1 MTSTDPGTGP
11 VGPQPGPAGPGP
23 APQASAPGPWT
34 PPQQPGPWASP
45 QQAGTWGPPQQAG
58 PWAAPQPPGAWALPP
73 DAWAP
78 PQGTAPAAGG
88 VRRLLRVGVPVA
100 VAGVVGLGTL
110 GGWLGRGDPAVGD
123 CVQMVG
129 ATSFDVVDCDSAE
142 SEYRIVGIEDEEMD
156 HPSFMA
162 DPDTCLA
169 FASTEVAL
177 WIGGLETE
185 PGTVFC
191 AEPTGT
197 GGR

>member
-1 MTSTDPGTGP
+1 MTSTDPGAGP
-11 VGPQPGPAGPGP
+11 VGPRPDPAQPVP
-23 APQASAPGPWT
+23 APPAAAPGPWT
-34 PPQQPGPWASP
+34 PPQQPGPW
-45 QQAGTWGPPQQAG
+45 GPPQ
-58 PWAAPQPPGAWALPP
+58 PGAWAPLPGATP
-73 DAWAP
+73 TP
-78 PQGTAPAAGG
+78 GG
-88 VRRLLRVGVPVA
+88 VRRVVRVGVPVA

-110 GGWLGRGDPAVGD
+110 GGWLGWGDPGVGD

-156 HPSFMA
+156 YPSFMA

-191 AEPTGT
+191 AEPTGAD
-197 GGR
+197 GR

>member
-1 MTSTDPGTGP
+1 MTSTDPATGP
-11 VGPQPGPAGPGP
+11 VGPQPDPAQPDP
-23 APQASAPGPWT
+23 APQVAAPGPWT
-34 PPQQPGPWASP
+34 PPQQPGPWAPP
-45 QQAGTWGPPQQAG
+45 QQPGAWGPPQQPG
-58 PWAAPQPPGAWALPP
+58 GWAPQPG
-73 DAWAP
+73 AWAP
-78 PQGTAPAAGG
+78 PQGAPAPGG
-88 VRRLLRVGVPVA
+88 VRRWLRVGVPVA

-110 GGWLGRGDPAVGD
+110 GGWLGWGDPAVGD

-129 ATSFDVVDCDSAE
+129 ATSFDVVDCDSPE

-156 HPSFMA
+156 YPSFMA

-191 AEPTGT
+191 AEPTGA
-197 GGR
+197 GL

>member
-11 VGPQPGPAGPGP
+11 VGPQPDPGAPVP
-23 APQASAPGPWT
+23 APQAAVPGPWT
-34 PPQQPGPWASP
+34 PPQQPGPWA
-45 QQAGTWGPPQQAG
+45 PPQQPGAG
-58 PWAAPQPPGAWALPP
+58 GPQPSGGWAPQPGAWAPS
-73 DAWAP
+73 
-78 PQGTAPAAGG
+78 QGAAPAPGG
-88 VRRLLRVGVPVA
+88 VRRWLRVGVPVA

-169 FASTEVAL
+169 FPSTEVAL

-191 AEPTGT
+191 AEPTGA
-197 GGR
+197 GL